1 MKRVQLEWEKTSFTK
16 IKELGNARFY
26 MFSRIGKIIYI
37 GQLLGSN
44 AQNELENK
52 KNSILNNNV
61 SGVTIWLG
69 YIKDDKKLKENVSRD
84 IMNLLISKT
93 KPSEN
98 AKNIGDYRGKKMCI
112 INNGCSLLYETIYSH
127 QPKENKFIECIKTIL
142 SKFSIGWYWK
152 AFFIVLV
159 MAIILWGIAIYSS
172 IHWEFYISKDSTVI
186 TVIGIIAG
194 LIVIGNYAQV
204 NEIKT
209 NLDKKIAEVE
219 RRQDALD
226 YKEKNEKVKDSEK
239 IPTDSDDTEE
249 EVSNKTIKVK
259 KNDKRR
265 K

>member
-1 MKRVQLEWEKTSFTK
+1 MKSIQLEWEKTSYAK

-44 AQNELENK
+44 AQNELRNK
-52 KNSILNNNV
+52 KISVLNNNV

-69 YIKDDKKLKENVSRD
+69 YIKDDKKLKKNVSRD

-98 AKNIGDYRGKKMCI
+98 SKNNGDYRGKKMCV

-204 NEIKT
+204 NEIRNT
-209 NLDKKIAEVE
+209 LNEKIKEVE

-226 YKEKNEKVKDSEK
+226 FEVKKERTNDSQK
-239 IPTDSDDTEE
+239 IPTDSDDIA
-249 EVSNKTIKVK
+249 EVTNKIGKVK
-259 KNDKRR
+259 KNSKQR